1 MRGVKTQQSICA
13 LPECAGG
20 EGGAPEAGEA
30 RIGSV
35 DDERV
40 SELATRL
47 RQTLRKTSAASRLGI
62 VAQEAAAAA
71 AAAPAPPDEPED
83 EAPAPF
89 LIGRRGSVQTRIPR
103 REDRV

>member
-1 MRGVKTQQSICA
+1 M
-13 LPECAGG
+13 
-20 EGGAPEAGEA
+20 
-30 RIGSV
+30 

-71 AAAPAPPDEPED
+71 AAAPVQAEEPDDDAPP
-83 EAPAPF
+83 PF